1 MKNFTGTPSF
11 FPLVQGKNLQEPLHF
26 PKGKTR
32 TFHPNPSGR
41 SEDWEKSF
49 KGALKGCWHGGVPH
63 KFWMVYV
70 MENPMIRWKS
80 DDSSGMGDWGGP
92 PFFVKPPDDW
102 TCFHIHSHPFTSIY
116 IPAMNEMKHAWATI
130 LYNHEEL
137 STSMRFGTAQRERY
151 GWFSGSTFQFRVL
164 CAVMAGGRKHLL
176 FSTCWLS

>member
-102 TCFHIHSHPFTSIY
+102 TCFHIHLHPFTSQLWTRWNTHGPPSCITMKNY
-116 IPAMNEMKHAWATI
+116 RLAWDLARLSEKDMVDFLAARFNFGSSVLWWPVVVNIFCFPPAD
-130 LYNHEEL
+130 Y
-137 STSMRFGTAQRERY
+137 S
-151 GWFSGSTFQFRVL
+151 
-164 CAVMAGGRKHLL
+164 
-176 FSTCWLS
+176 